1 MVRCAWQELIAL
13 LALIG
18 LVYIRPNAP
27 RRFYPTHLVVDL
39 CSETRGAVAGGDKK
53 PVADSASNDMDAEV
67 QQGRCLMIETNY
79 RIYAYT
85 TSVLQEKILEL
96 FSEICYKLPHML
108 IGVITRVS
116 VRKALVHGIS
126 ARQIIE
132 YLHMHAHPQVA
143 LAPAPLPFALQCS
156 AVCCRWLWARR

>member
-1 MVRCAWQELIAL
+1 MPA
-13 LALIG
+13 
-18 LVYIRPNAP
+18 
-27 RRFYPTHLVVDL
+27 
-39 CSETRGAVAGGDKK
+39 GDKN
-53 PVADSASNDMDAEV
+53 AATDAGTNDADAEV
-67 QQGRCLMIETNY
+67 EQGRCLMIETNY

-96 FSEICYKLPHML
+96 FAEICYKLPHML

-143 LAPAPLPFALQCS
+143 LAPLH
-156 AVCCRWLWARR
+156 CCHLCGGARGCVWQGVVLFLRLCNLLFLRLCNFPEGG